1 MRAVIVF
8 ALIFLLESGIGSL
21 FAAGF
26 IFRSVG
32 EPDQG
37 RSAVMILI
45 GESAGIRTR
54 SFESHSRQH
63 TIGLDSLAVD
73 KENGQSQ
80 SGNSAG
86 GHQKPAPRSEY
97 GSRRTNLDCCG
108 GLKPLDVAAD

>member
-1 MRAVIVF
+1 MRAGVVF

-26 IFRSVG
+26 VFRRVG
-32 EPDQG
+32 EPDQS
-37 RSAVMILI
+37 RPAVMILI
-45 GESAGIRTR
+45 SESAGIRTR
-54 SFESHSRQH
+54 GFESHSRQH

-86 GHQKPAPRSEY
+86 GHQKPAPRSKY
-97 GSRRTNLDCCG
+97 RKR
-108 GLKPLDVAAD
+108 